1 MEHVD
6 AMSLQIL
13 WGEFGLGSSK
23 SFRLASGDGE
33 AVVGNFCLRECGLAI
48 NTAF

>member
-13 WGEFGLGSSK
+13 WGDFLFGFEEEVQVGLGGG
-23 SFRLASGDGE
+23 RGSG
-33 AVVGNFCLRECGLAI
+33 R
-48 NTAF
+48 